1 LRRSTPADPRVSVAS
16 AGMEL
21 SDVLRRRKMVRSFSG
36 RPVPGEVL
44 ERVLGTAR
52 RAPSAGNTS
61 GWDAVVL
68 EGPAQTEAFWDATTT
83 AGWRARS
90 RRWPGLVLA
99 PVVICVFTD
108 PGAYV
113 DRYGEDDKAASG
125 LGPLSGDGVEA
136 WTVPFWFVDAG
147 FAVLLM
153 LLAACDAGLGACFL
167 GNFRGETELAF
178 ALGVPRGHRYLGA
191 VLLGE
196 PGVEDPPSR
205 SLTRKRRATS
215 ELVHRGHF

>member
-1 LRRSTPADPRVSVAS
+1 MPADSPASVAS
-16 AGMEL
+16 ANMEL
-21 SDVLRRRKMVRSFSG
+21 SEVLRCRKMVRSFSG
-36 RPVPGEVL
+36 LPVPGEVL
-44 ERVLGTAR
+44 ERVLGAAQ

-68 EGPAQTEAFWDATTT
+68 EGPAQTGAFWDATTT
-83 AGWRARS
+83 ADWRARS

-99 PVVICVFTD
+99 PVVICVFTN

-113 DRYGEDDKAASG
+113 QRYGEDDKATSG
-125 LGPLSGDGVEA
+125 LGPPGSGRGGGLEA
-136 WTVPFWFVDAG
+136 WPAPFWFVDAG

-153 LLAACDAGLGACFL
+153 LLAAVDAGLGACFL
-167 GNFRGETELAF
+167 GNFRGETELAST
-178 ALGVPRGHRYLGA
+178 LGVPRDRRYLGA

-205 SLTRKRRATS
+205 SISRERRAAS
-215 ELVHRGHF
+215 ELVHRGRF